1 MANTDSTTLDEGP
14 DLLIPGMGE
23 EGETLVV
30 QQAETQPVE
39 DEETKF
45 GTSRADR
52 KTSFNLTDFPVL
64 TGEEEDWRFTPLHR
78 LANLHLPEGDDKLLT
93 GAAPAVTV
101 TKNNGISVETVGRD
115 DHRLGSFMVPDDRT
129 SAIAWNSFNQAT
141 VVTVADNVEIDEPIR
156 ISVEANSTDP
166 AAQHIH
172 VAIGAN
178 SKVDLVINQIG
189 KAVLSQNIEFAV
201 GEGATAN
208 VTSLQAWDDETVHV
222 GSQQASLGKD
232 STFKHVVITYGGSL
246 VRLTPITRFAGEG
259 ATTNMYGLYFADA
272 GQHMEHRI
280 FIDHSTNNCT
290 SDALYKGALQGKA
303 ARAVWV
309 GDVLIRGNTSGTNSF
324 EKNENLLLSEG
335 AQADS
340 IPNLEIETGI
350 IDSGGHAS
358 SVGRFD
364 EQQLFYLMARG
375 IPEPLARKLIVRGFL
390 NEIIQKIGI
399 EDVEAAVTEVMEEEI
414 ADLEL

>member
-1 MANTDSTTLDEGP
+1 MANTDATTLDDGP
-14 DLLIPGMGE
+14 ALLIPGMGE

-30 QQAETQPVE
+30 KQAAGQQSDT
-39 DEETKF
+39 EEVKF

-52 KTSFNLTDFPVL
+52 ATSFDLADFPVL

-78 LANLHLPEGDDKLLT
+78 LAGLHLPNGDDALLT
-93 GAAPAVTV
+93 GVAPTVSVTEHDGV
-101 TKNNGISVETVGRD
+101 TIETVGRD
-115 DHRLGSFMVPDDRT
+115 DKRLGSFMVPDDRT
-129 SAIAWNSFNQAT
+129 SAAAWASFSEAT
-141 VVTVADNVEIDEPIR
+141 VITVADNLEIDSPITV
-156 ISVEANSTDP
+156 SVEGNSTDP
-166 AAQHIH
+166 AAQHIY
-172 VAIGAN
+172 VAVGAN
-178 SKVDLVINQIG
+178 AHVNLVINQTG
-189 KAVLSQNIEFAV
+189 KAIVSQNIEFAI
-201 GEGATAN
+201 GEGANVN
-208 VTSLQAWDDETVHV
+208 VTSIQAWDDETVHV

-272 GQHMEHRI
+272 GQHLEHRI

-290 SDALYKGALQGKA
+290 SDALYKGALQGKG
-303 ARAVWV
+303 ARTVWV
-309 GDVLIRGNTSGTNSF
+309 GDVLIRGNTSGTDSY

-414 ADLEL
+414 AGLEF